1 MAKIKEVF
9 TNDEY
14 YPFVSYCE
22 EHGYEEMADLMKFP
36 FHELRGDSDIPPR
49 LLSKIKTI
57 FVMYSKMHS
66 SEFSAAKKPSVRK
79 PVSSPTPQAELE
91 AELEVYF
98 QSNADR
104 LVRISDISKSLGR
117 KVKRSDLL
125 KILEQAPWCK
135 AVDATTFFYAPQS

>member
-1 MAKIKEVF
+1 MAEIKEVF

-22 EHGYEEMADLMKFP
+22 EHGYQEMTDLMRFP
-36 FHELRGDSDIPPR
+36 FHELKGDADIPPK
-49 LLSKIKTI
+49 LVSKIKTI
-57 FVMYSKMHS
+57 FVLYSRMHS
-66 SEFSAAKKPSVRK
+66 AEFASVKKPVRRA
-79 PVSSPTPQAELE
+79 VSQPAPEQELE

-104 LVRISDISKSLGR
+104 LVRIADVSKSLSK
-117 KVKRSDLL
+117 KVKRADLL

-135 AVDATTFFYAPQS
+135 AVDATTFFYVAES